1 MVNAVKSPKATHEQL
16 RLHNRQLVLRML
28 YTGEVNTRA
37 ALATITGLT
46 KPTIS
51 NLVSELISEG
61 LVSEG
66 GLGTSTGSG
75 GKRPTLLAFEPDA
88 RQVIGVA
95 VDPTRAIGVLS
106 NLAGQ
111 PTALHSSELK
121 GATGSGAVIQ
131 AINDVVNGLIP
142 QLDSPLLCLG
152 VAIPGQIKSA
162 SGVVQHSAALALNRE
177 PLGENLADAF
187 GVPVHLG
194 NYAEVCALGQ
204 LAYGPQES
212 SPPRTLVTLMLDEDV
227 ELGVSLQHGKGHFG
241 SELAGPLLSELQL
254 GWSSTKALAAQLLE
268 SDPGSL
274 LAARPLRY
282 LTVRYAAALGDATAL
297 ELQQVLARRLARL
310 AAWVVSILQPSHV
323 SLAGGASDLGDAF
336 LTQLRCET
344 AVLLGPGELQD
355 VTFSMAYSEQLGAMG
370 AVALATQNELELL
383 S

>member
-1 MVNAVKSPKATHEQL
+1 MVAGVKSPKATHEQL

-28 YTGEVNTRA
+28 YNGEVNTRA

-95 VDPTRAIGVLS
+95 VDPVRAIGVLS
-106 NLAGQ
+106 NLAGS
-111 PTALHSSELK
+111 PIALHNRELQGAKGPEAVMQVISE
-121 GATGSGAVIQ
+121 
-131 AINDVVNGLIP
+131 VVNGLIP

-152 VAIPGQIKSA
+152 VAVPGQVKNAAGI
-162 SGVVQHSAALALNRE
+162 VQNSAALGLSRE
-177 PLGENLADAF
+177 PLGRKLEAAF
-187 GVPVHLG
+187 GVPVHVG
-194 NYAEVCALGQ
+194 NYAEACALGQ
-204 LAYGPQES
+204 LAYGPQDL
-212 SPPRTLVTLMLDEDV
+212 SPPRTLVTLMLDEDI
-227 ELGVSLQHGKGHFG
+227 ELGVSLQHGSGHFG
-241 SELAGPLLSELQL
+241 SELTGPLLSELQL
-254 GWSSTKALAAQLLE
+254 GWSSIKTLAAELLTKHP
-268 SDPGSL
+268 DSL
-274 LAARPLRY
+274 LAAQPLRY
-282 LTVRYAAALGDATAL
+282 LAVRYAAARGDAAAL

-310 AAWVVSILQPSHV
+310 TAWVISILQPSHV
-323 SLAGGASDLGDAF
+323 SLAGGASDLGDEF
-336 LTQLRCET
+336 LMLLRCET
-344 AVLLGPGELQD
+344 AALLGPGELQEI
-355 VTFSMAYSEQLGAMG
+355 TFSMAYSDQLGAMG